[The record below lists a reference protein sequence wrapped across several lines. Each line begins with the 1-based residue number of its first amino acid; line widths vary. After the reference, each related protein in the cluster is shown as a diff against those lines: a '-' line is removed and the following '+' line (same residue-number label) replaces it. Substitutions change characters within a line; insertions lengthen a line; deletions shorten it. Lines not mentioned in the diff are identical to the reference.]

1 LLDQYPKKNILLT
14 FFSPSGYL
22 NVKPNNIRI
31 KKHYIPLDTISNAK
45 EFIKVTHPCIAIFAK
60 YDFWFNHLTELQ
72 KSAIPIIVFS
82 SNLHQ
87 KQLYFKA
94 GWQWQKKILQGISR
108 ILVLNN
114 AIEDFLKTEKFQNVL
129 TCGDTRFDEVGIEK
143 KLSLSLISN
152 YINKRTCIVVGSSWE
167 AEEKI
172 LMKTHLKLK
181 NFAIII
187 APHDVSEKRI
197 NSIEKHFKN
206 KTIRFSQLNNDNA
219 NTSKI
224 LLIDSIGVLS
234 EIYHY
239 SDIAFIGG
247 GFKGKLHNIL
257 EPAATNNVVLFGN
270 KYAKYEEAIELIKIK
285 GAFKINN
292 DLDFIETLKR
302 LENEQEMKQYKET
315 AFNYVANNKG
325 ATKIVLNEIKKLM
338 SHSTTSA
345 SSKI

>member
-1 LLDQYPKKNILLT
+1 M
-14 FFSPSGYL
+14 
-22 NVKPNNIRI
+22 
-31 KKHYIPLDTISNAK
+31 
-45 EFIKVTHPCIAIFAK
+45 
-60 YDFWFNHLTELQ
+60 
-72 KSAIPIIVFS
+72 
-82 SNLHQ
+82 
-87 KQLYFKA
+87 
-94 GWQWQKKILQGISR
+94 
-108 ILVLNN
+108 NN
-114 AIEDFLKTEKFQNVL
+114 AVNGFLRTEKFENVL

-143 KLSLSLISN
+143 KSTLSLISK
-152 YINKRTCIVVGSSWE
+152 YINNRTCIVLGSSWE
-167 AEEKI
+167 SEEKI

-181 NFAIII
+181 NIAIII

-206 KTIRFSQLNNDNA
+206 KTIKYSQINNDNA
-219 NTSKI
+219 ITSKI

-270 KYAKYEEAIELIKIK
+270 KYAKYEEANELIKIK

-292 DLDFIETLKR
+292 DLDFIEILKQ